1 MGLLDPGYGV
11 DRLAGLEIK
20 NQDSFIGLRSRK
32 KPVALYIDLKMIE
45 GSFNVGR
52 QRNGLDQ
59 LERRGLLAL
68 NRCAQSDENR
78 HQNENPF
85 LHDSLPKR
93 KFHILRDGFSRS
105 FSLFAPAAQSAPPPA
120 RTA

>member
-11 DRLAGLEIK
+11 DRLASLEIK

-32 KPVALYIDLKMIE
+32 KPVALQIDLKMIKV
-45 GSFNVGR
+45 SFNVGR

-85 LHDSLPKR
+85 LHDSLPNLSSI
-93 KFHILRDGFSRS
+93 FCGTDLPEAI
-105 FSLFAPAAQSAPPPA
+105 FAAASQPAA
-120 RTA
+120 